1 MSCYRQQL
9 LYMIQVSAFS
19 NFALQISCEWVVV
32 ATGRHKETAV
42 SARRLSP
49 YPEKVKPTVTM
60 QSWEG
65 ILLLESAHTAYVY
78 SVINCLSG
86 WEVYSVREL
95 LTRLRT
101 CGTCV

>member
-1 MSCYRQQL
+1 MNYCRQQL
-9 LYMIQVSAFS
+9 LYMIQASAFS
-19 NFALQISCEWVVV
+19 NFALQISCEWVVA

-42 SARRLSP
+42 SARRLSR
-49 YPEKVKPTVTM
+49 YPEKVKSIVTM

-65 ILLLESAHTAYVY
+65 ILLLESGHIAYVY
-78 SVINCLSG
+78 NVIKSLSG

-101 CGTCV
+101 CGKCV

>member
-19 NFALQISCEWVVV
+19 NFALQTSCEWIVA

-49 YPEKVKPTVTM
+49 YPEKVKSTVTM

-78 SVINCLSG
+78 NVIKCLSG
-86 WEVYSVREL
+86 LEAYSVREL

-101 CGTCV
+101 CGKCV